1 MSPLHTLEQM
11 VVVLI
16 IIAVGFAAY
25 RLKMISDSGLKTLS
39 RLTADVFNPA
49 IIFSSMVIHT
59 EGKRPEFSRGI
70 FAVAALVFLVAI
82 LTGWLFARF
91 LSKDRVRR
99 LVYQMMFIFSNL
111 GFIGIPVVTSLLGSE
126 YVFYVAIYI
135 FEYNLLFYTLG
146 IYYLDQME
154 PSERKAEKGSLWKK
168 VRPMINMGTIACLAA
183 LIVFVC
189 GTKVPNV
196 IASPIS
202 YLGDA
207 AVPVSLIIIGVSVGR
222 EKNLLAIF
230 KDRHMYLFMLM
241 KMIALPAICV
251 VILRFVPM
259 PEKIRQLSMI
269 MMAMPVGTMP
279 LVMLSE
285 RGIRSEEC
293 SNGIIFT
300 SVVSIVT
307 LPVMAVIYQLIM
319 SI

>member
-1 MSPLHTLEQM
+1 
-11 VVVLI
+11 
-16 IIAVGFAAY
+16 
-25 RLKMISDSGLKTLS
+25 
-39 RLTADVFNPA
+39 
-49 IIFSSMVIHT
+49 
-59 EGKRPEFSRGI
+59 
-70 FAVAALVFLVAI
+70 
-82 LTGWLFARF
+82 
-91 LSKDRVRR
+91 
-99 LVYQMMFIFSNL
+99 MMFIFSNL

-230 KDRHMYLFMLM
+230 KDRHMYLFMLL

>member
-230 KDRHMYLFMLM
+230 KDRHMYLFMLL

-259 PEKIRQLSMI
+259 PEKIRQLSM
-269 MMAMPVGTMP
+269 MP

>member
-111 GFIGIPVVTSLLGSE
+111 GFIGIP
-126 YVFYVAIYI
+126 
-135 FEYNLLFYTLG
+135 
-146 IYYLDQME
+146 E

-230 KDRHMYLFMLM
+230 KDRHMYLFMLL